1 MMSKPPDDVSTTFRI
16 STRLDKGAADRKGE
30 QASRCPL
37 CGYKFS
43 WEEGET
49 ACQACF
55 IKKRCRLIM
64 CPRCHHEFPK
74 T

>member
-1 MMSKPPDDVSTTFRI
+1 
-16 STRLDKGAADRKGE
+16 
-30 QASRCPL
+30 L

-55 IKKRCRLIM
+55 FKKRCRLIM

>member
-1 MMSKPPDDVSTTFRI
+1 MSKPLNDVSAPFKGN
-16 STRLDKGAADRKGE
+16 TRSDNGVTDRKSE
-30 QASRCPL
+30 PVYRCPL

-43 WEEGET
+43 WTEGEK

-55 IKKRCRLIM
+55 IKNRCTLIM

>member
-1 MMSKPPDDVSTTFRI
+1 
-16 STRLDKGAADRKGE
+16 
-30 QASRCPL
+30 L

-43 WEEGET
+43 WKEGEK

-55 IKKRCRLIM
+55 IKNRCRLIM